1 MPRLFGEKLRALRT
15 ERQLT
20 QAQLAEQL
28 GLATQSHLSYLERGK
43 SAPSVA
49 LAVRAAG
56 VLGVTV
62 DFLLRDTIPPDI
74 PIASS
79 FSPSQG
85 DDVARQFGKRLRG
98 RRTRSGMSQV
108 QLAEH
113 LQPLSQAYIS
123 LLESGQKAPS
133 VETILRCADLF
144 GVTADDLLLATL
156 AGEEEDAQAR
166 TVHE

>member
-1 MPRLFGEKLRALRT
+1 MPHLFGEKLRALRT
-15 ERQLT
+15 EHQLT

-43 SAPSVA
+43 SDPSVA
-49 LAVRAAG
+49 LAVRAASI
-56 VLGVTV
+56 LKVTV
-62 DFLLRDTIPPDI
+62 DFLLRDTIPLEA

-85 DDVARQFGKRLRG
+85 DEVARQFGERLRSL
-98 RRTRSGMSQV
+98 RTRSGMSQV

-133 VETILRCADLF
+133 VETVLRCADLF
-144 GVTADDLLLATL
+144 GVTADDLLLTTL
-156 AGEEEDAQAR
+156 AGEGYDAQAR

>member
-20 QAQLAEQL
+20 QTQLAQQL

-43 SAPSVA
+43 SDPSVA

-62 DFLLRDTIPPDI
+62 DFLLRDTLPVNRPL
-74 PIASS
+74 ASS
-79 FSPSQG
+79 FSPAQG
-85 DDVARQFGKRLRG
+85 DDVARQFGERLRSL
-98 RRTRSGMSQV
+98 RTRHGMSQV

-113 LQPLSQAYIS
+113 LHPLSQAYIS

-133 VETILRCADLF
+133 VETVLRCADLF
-144 GVTADDLLLATL
+144 GVTADDLLLTSEADQDH
-156 AGEEEDAQAR
+156 AAWGR
-166 TVHE
+166 TVNE